1 ISSRVCPAL
10 LTRNA
15 GSGAMV
21 EADPEAAG
29 AAGTSSISTEHQA
42 LRIHL
47 LGEFQVYVGQR
58 QIRNEEW
65 RLRKA
70 RSLLKLLALA
80 PGHRL
85 HRERAT
91 DLLWPELDLA
101 SALNNLHRAIHMLR
115 DLLEPGRMRAAP
127 SRYIALRAQS
137 LTLCPA
143 ADLWVDIEAFEQA
156 RVAAHQTQDAGAYQT
171 ALALYTGDPLLDDP
185 LLDDLPPDDSYS
197 AWAIGK
203 CEELRAHYVALL
215 AAVARQHIA
224 QHGYGEALP
233 VLQRLVA

>member
-1 ISSRVCPAL
+1 
-10 LTRNA
+10 
-15 GSGAMV
+15 
-21 EADPEAAG
+21 
-29 AAGTSSISTEHQA
+29 
-42 LRIHL
+42 
-47 LGEFQVYVGQR
+47 
-58 QIRNEEW
+58 
-65 RLRKA
+65 
-70 RSLLKLLALA
+70 
-80 PGHRL
+80 
-85 HRERAT
+85 
-91 DLLWPELDLA
+91 
-101 SALNNLHRAIHMLR
+101 
-115 DLLEPGRMRAAP
+115 MRAAP

-233 VLQRLVA
+233 VLQRLVAAQPAHEDASVMLMRLHALHGERYEALRQYQLLRSALRELDAAPAAATQQLFAGIQAGWILPQGPDASAVPL